1 MGIYRCL
8 ILLNLNFINSILSN
22 LTDNT
27 GREFM
32 AVECILYTMYKEQC
46 MIHNETAR
54 TNREIVSN
62 HLTYTCMY
70 MFLVADTY
78 VWKNQEKITKTVR
91 RIML

>member
-1 MGIYRCL
+1 
-8 ILLNLNFINSILSN
+8 
-22 LTDNT
+22 
-27 GREFM
+27 
-32 AVECILYTMYKEQC
+32 MYDSQC